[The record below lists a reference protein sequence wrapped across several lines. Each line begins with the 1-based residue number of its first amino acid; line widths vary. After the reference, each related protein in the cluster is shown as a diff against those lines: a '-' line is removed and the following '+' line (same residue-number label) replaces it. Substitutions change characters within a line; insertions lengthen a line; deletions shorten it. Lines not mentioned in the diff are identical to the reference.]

1 MNNNIEKRLIEL
13 KISFTKIVDIKNDDL
28 NTFNILELRMSKLK
42 ETYAEFIQNNK
53 SNLFV
58 FGLDSFRFQSKLIDI
73 EHDDMNRLFLAISN
87 RVYCEYFKL
96 FKIII
101 QYIQEN
107 ITDKKL
113 LELVIVNDVF
123 PIYKDLEP
131 YKKYDFDIIQN
142 IHEVL
147 ITLLG
152 SLNGILTNKEHEL
165 KIYQSKN
172 NVGFNIDNFVNT
184 INYNNIILREKVIL
198 FITYLEFFH
207 KLHHKY
213 FKRFTTKLQLM
224 YSQIIHD
231 IKFEDNEELNKTKNR
246 DMLNEL
252 KDDDEI
258 DNKIL
263 KDLKSSI
270 NNDSGSEVGII
281 ESLTSLSQDSNENDI
296 IKAEEK
302 IENNIELIIT
312 IAEEE
317 IVEEEKIETNK
328 EEKIEINKEEK
339 IEINKEEEANKEEI
353 EEDDDVS
360 TVTMESVQNT
370 NTNTIDDN
378 ELLSKPDITIKPKR
392 KYKARKVA
400 ANK

>member
-1 MNNNIEKRLIEL
+1 MNNNIEKRLNEL

-28 NTFNILELRMSKLK
+28 NTFNILEIRMSKLK

-113 LELVIVNDVF
+113 LELVIANDAF

-131 YKKYDFDIIQN
+131 YKKYEFDIIQN

-165 KIYQSKN
+165 KIYQTKN

-184 INYNNIILREKVIL
+184 FNYNNIILREKVIL

-281 ESLTSLSQDSNENDI
+281 ESLTSLSQDSNEIDV
-296 IKAEEK
+296 IKVEEK

-312 IAEEE
+312 NSEVVEV
-317 IVEEEKIETNK
+317 VEEVVEVVEVVVENNNELIN
-328 EEKIEINKEEK
+328 EEP
-339 IEINKEEEANKEEI
+339 NKEEI

-360 TVTMESVQNT
+360 TVTMESVQNV

-378 ELLSKPDITIKPKR
+378 ELLDKPDITIKPKR